1 MRKICLFGA
10 TGSIGKSC
18 VDIVRQFPQE
28 FEFVVLSAHSDIESL
43 FALAREF
50 KPKFVVISGAIQ
62 RSDWPTRFKNIGIE
76 LQQGEKALEELS
88 AGAEFDVLVNAI
100 VGAAGLKSTLAA
112 IKNGKTIALANK
124 ETLVA
129 AGELVMSESRRHDA
143 PIIPIDSEH
152 SALWQCLVGENID
165 EVERLILTASGGPF
179 REKPKSFFKNVTVA
193 QALNHPNWD
202 MGAKITIDSATL
214 MNKGLEVIEA
224 YWLFGLKLEQISVV
238 IHPQSI
244 IHSMVEF
251 VDSSIKA
258 QMGLPDMRVPIQY
271 ALTWPQRW
279 PNKLPRL
286 SFAEFNELT
295 FSEPDTDTFRC
306 LQLAFDALIEGGTAA
321 AVLNAAN
328 EEAVHAFLAEK
339 IRFDQIAALIEEALT
354 NHHNHQAVTLENIL
368 QADEW
373 AREFVRKI
381 R

>member
-18 VDIVRQFPQE
+18 VDIVSQFPQQ
-28 FEFVVLSAHSDIESL
+28 FGFATISAHSNIDAL
-43 FALAREF
+43 FELAQSQRPQTAVFSGDADFNAWERKFRTIGVEF
-50 KPKFVVISGAIQ
+50 LHG
-62 RSDWPTRFKNIGIE
+62 TG
-76 LQQGEKALEELS
+76 ALEE
-88 AGAEFDVLVNAI
+88 AAARDDYDVLVNAI

-112 IKNGKTIALANK
+112 IKNSKTIALANK

-129 AGELVMSESRRHDA
+129 AGELVMGAAKENDA

-152 SALWQCLVGENID
+152 SALWQCLVGENME

-179 REKPKSFFKNVTVA
+179 REKPKSFFRDVTVE

-224 YWLFGLKLEQISVV
+224 YWLFGLKLDQISVV

-258 QMGLPDMRVPIQY
+258 QIGLPDMRVPIQY
-271 ALTWPQRW
+271 ALTYPQRL
-279 PNKLPRL
+279 PNNLPRL
-286 SFAEFNELT
+286 NFAEFNNLT
-295 FSEPDTDTFRC
+295 FFEPDTVTFRC
-306 LQLAFDALIEGGTAA
+306 LQLAFDALAEGGTSP

-328 EEAVHAFLAEK
+328 EEAVWAFLNKK
-339 IRFDQIAALIEEALT
+339 IGFDQIPLLIEDALE
-354 NHHNHQAVTLENIL
+354 NHSNHRTVTLENVL
-368 QADEW
+368 SSDAW
-373 AREFVRKI
+373 ARKFVSEKQ
-381 R
+381 